1 MVEVDPMILLAAGS
15 IAVGMATVAFC
26 LRSSSKKG
34 VPQHSSVDRSN
45 LIPVLKPRKKQTRT
59 AKKVNVPASTVT
71 TVQSE
76 ESEIAAIMA
85 DLGPIDL
92 TKKSTKKVKDS
103 QSSRASESVVA
114 ATKKNHDSEDAAR
127 EAEAEREEDEA
138 ELAAS
143 LADAL
148 LAEEEEK
155 RNKKPKE
162 SAQQKIARVERQKIA
177 KMKKAEE
184 EEMSKKAAIKLAAT
198 ERELATS
205 IRSKDSTAPA
215 QADGWAVV
223 EEKRKVKVKV
233 SSTSAAA
240 TSEESAQ
247 DSAVSADFIKS
258 DISVDSKKIGI
269 IIGPK
274 GVTLHNIQKMC
285 GVEINTPRSDRDATG
300 PVIVNISGPVEG
312 VRKASQAIFE
322 LCTKGYSKMLA
333 PEDFK
338 EGSIEVHPRYQV

>member
-1 MVEVDPMILLAAGS
+1 MVEVDPMILLTAGS

-26 LRSSSKKG
+26 LRSPSKKG
-34 VPQHSSVDRSN
+34 VTQHAPVDRSK
-45 LIPVLKPRKKQTRT
+45 LIPVLKPRRKQTKS
-59 AKKVNVPASTVT
+59 AKKINELPSTVT
-71 TVQSE
+71 AVQSE

-92 TKKSTKKVKDS
+92 TKKSTKKVKES
-103 QSSRASESVVA
+103 QSSRASELAVA
-114 ATKKNHDSEDAAR
+114 AAKIISDREEAAR
-127 EAEAEREEDEA
+127 DAEAEREEEEA
-138 ELAAS
+138 DLAAS

-162 SAQQKIARVERQKIA
+162 SAQQKLARVERQKVA
-177 KMKKAEE
+177 KMKKAEDE
-184 EEMSKKAAIKLAAT
+184 ELSKKAAIQLAAT

-205 IRSKDSTAPA
+205 IRSKDSLTPA

-223 EEKRKVKVKV
+223 EDKRKVKTKV
-233 SSTSAAA
+233 PTASTAA
-240 TSEESAQ
+240 TSEESAR

-258 DISVDSKKIGI
+258 DISIDSKKIGI

-274 GVTLHNIQKMC
+274 GVTLHGIQNMC
-285 GVEINTPRSDRDATG
+285 GVEINTPKSDRDATG
-300 PVIVNISGPVEG
+300 PAIINISGPVEG
-312 VRKASQAIFE
+312 VRKASQAIFD

-338 EGSIEVHPRYQV
+338 EGSIEVHPR